1 MWFVGIDWADQHH
14 DVVVLSAT
22 GERVGQRRV
31 AHSAAGLE
39 ELTSWLLEV
48 SPCREEVICVVETS
62 QGLLVTAL
70 LEAGVSVA
78 AVNPVTVARFRPVS
92 GAKSDLRDALLLARY
107 ARTQWPAMSL
117 LRPDSPLLQE
127 LKALTR
133 DVEGLIVQQV
143 SVVNQLTACLKQY
156 YPAALSCF
164 DKLTHQVALS
174 FLERY
179 PTPEAAA
186 QASVLELLE
195 FLSAVHY
202 PRPLSGLLKKAQQLA
217 SVLQAP
223 HLVATPAVARAKGR
237 LMQALLAQL
246 RLLKEQIASY
256 EAAIADLFAQHED
269 HALFASLPGAGPR
282 LAPRLLAE
290 WGDDRTRYPSAAALQ
305 ALAGTAPVVVQ
316 SGTWRGVRRRTACV
330 NSLRQALHHFAHES
344 TLFEPWA
351 KAYYVRKRVAGK
363 SRGTALRALGN
374 VWLRI
379 LYAMW
384 QTRTPYDPAIFQAAQ
399 LAHGRAAG

>member
-14 DVVVLSAT
+14 DVVILSAT

-39 ELTSWLLEV
+39 ELTSWLLDL
-48 SPCREEVICVVETS
+48 SPCREEVVCVVETS
-62 QGLLVTAL
+62 QGLLVTGL
-70 LEAGVSVA
+70 LEAGVQVA
-78 AVNPVTVARFRPVS
+78 PVNPVTVARFRPVS
-92 GAKSDLRDALLLARY
+92 GVKTDLRDALLLARY
-107 ARTQWPAMSL
+107 ARTQWPELPL
-117 LRPDSPLLQE
+117 LHPDSPLLQE

-133 DVEGLIVQQV
+133 DVERLIEQQA
-143 SVVNQLTACLKQY
+143 SVVNQLTSCLKQY
-156 YPAALSCF
+156 YPAALGCF

-174 FLERY
+174 FLEHY
-179 PTPEAAA
+179 PTPEVAA
-186 QASVLELLE
+186 QASVIELLE

-202 PRPLSGLLKKAQQLA
+202 PRPLPGLLKKAQQLA
-217 SVLQAP
+217 TVLQAP
-223 HLVATPAVARAKGR
+223 HLAATPAVARAKAR
-237 LMQALLAQL
+237 LMQALRAQL
-246 RLLKEQIASY
+246 CLLKEQIASY
-256 EAAIADLFAQHED
+256 DAAIAELFAQHED

-290 WGDDRTRYPSAAALQ
+290 WGDDRTRYASAASLQ
-305 ALAGTAPVVVQ
+305 VLAGTAPVAVQ
-316 SGTWRGVRRRTACV
+316 SGAWRGVRRRTACV
-330 NSLRQALHHFAHES
+330 NSLRQALYHFAHES

-363 SRGTALRALGN
+363 TRATALRALGN

-384 QTRTPYDPAIFQAAQ
+384 RTRTPYDPAIYRAAQ
-399 LAHGRAAG
+399 LAHGRATG